1 MNVAIIGCGYIGAKH
16 IQGLAQV
23 PGIRLTAVCDTE
35 VRRAEE
41 LADRYR
47 RLVDRADTDPVQV
60 CSTYAP
66 LLEDSGIDA
75 VSITVPSG
83 LHAAIA
89 FAALKAGKHVILEKP
104 MALSAGEARSL
115 VELSVETGRKLAVC
129 HQKRFYP
136 HLQQIRTMVSS
147 GKLGQLVSGTVSLV
161 YNRTDEYYQSIPW
174 RGTWAMD
181 GGVLLNQAIHDIDL
195 LLWFMGNP
203 VCVQGHVQRLLRP
216 MEAEDTAAA
225 VVATADGGVATLT
238 ATVCAPKGHSEEHI
252 TLVGTRGVFT
262 LSGKTMQP
270 TSWKVE
276 EEPIPEFVNVDPYSR
291 LYKDF
296 SEAVAENRDPFVSG
310 KEALHALETIFGVY
324 SSWLRHRG
332 VRLPVENFSTLQMN
346 NTFTSEGR
354 EHACTKGPTFS

>member
-1 MNVAIIGCGYIGAKH
+1 MNVAIIGCGYIGEKH
-16 IQGLAQV
+16 VQGLAQV
-23 PGIRLTAVCDTE
+23 PGIRLSAVCDTE

-41 LADRYR
+41 FADRYR
-47 RLVDRADTDPVQV
+47 RLADRADTDPVQV
-60 CSTYAP
+60 CSTYGL
-66 LLEDSGIDA
+66 LLEDSRIDA

-83 LHAAIA
+83 LHATIA
-89 FAALKAGKHVILEKP
+89 MAALRAGKHVILEKP
-104 MALSAGEARSL
+104 MALSTGEARSL
-115 VELSVETGRKLAVC
+115 VALSVETGRKLAVC

-136 HLQQIRTMVSS
+136 HLQHIRTLVAS
-147 GKLGQLVSGTVSLV
+147 GRLGQIVFGTVSLA

-203 VCVQGHVQRLLRP
+203 VSVLGQVQRLLRP

-225 VVATADGGVATLT
+225 VVAMADGGIAAVT
-238 ATVCAPKGHSEEHI
+238 ATVCAPKGHSEEYM
-252 TLVGTRGVFT
+252 TLVGTRGALT

-276 EEPIPEFVNVDPYSR
+276 EEPVPEFVDVDPYAR

-310 KEALHALETIFGVY
+310 KEALPALETIFGVY
-324 SSWLRHRG
+324 SSSLRRSG
-332 VRLPVENFSTLQMN
+332 VRLPAEDVSTLQMN
-346 NTFTSEGR
+346 NVFTS
-354 EHACTKGPTFS
+354 